1 MFVEYFNIAQTA
13 NYGLTIYTPR
23 GYAQYEREKNRM
35 VMPKKAAHKESHRAM
50 PREEQARQDLLLRL
64 RRVEGQVR
72 GVQKMVEDERY
83 CPDVLAQ
90 MSAIHESLRAVERIL
105 MKDHLQHCATEALR
119 SGDDKQAQRT
129 YNELTELF
137 YRHAR

>member
-1 MFVEYFNIAQTA
+1 MAK
-13 NYGLTIYTPR
+13 
-23 GYAQYEREKNRM
+23 KN
-35 VMPKKAAHKESHRAM
+35 PHKESHRTV
-50 PREEQARQDLLLRL
+50 PREAEERQDLLLRL

-72 GVQKMVEDERY
+72 GVQKMVEEERY
-83 CPDVLAQ
+83 CPDVLVQ

>member
-1 MFVEYFNIAQTA
+1 MFVEPSNISQAITL
-13 NYGLTIYTPR
+13 NLIEYTPR
-23 GYAQYEREKNRM
+23 GYIKRVRIAM
-35 VMPKKAAHKESHRAM
+35 KKQKTQKETHRAM
-50 PREEQARQDLLLRL
+50 PREAGPRQDLLLRL

-72 GVQKMVEDERY
+72 GVQKMVEEDRY
-83 CPDVLAQ
+83 CPDVLVQ

>member
-1 MFVEYFNIAQTA
+1 M
-13 NYGLTIYTPR
+13 
-23 GYAQYEREKNRM
+23 
-35 VMPKKAAHKESHRAM
+35 KKKRVHKEAHRAM
-50 PREEQARQDLLLRL
+50 PREDGAREDLLLRL
-64 RRVEGQVR
+64 RLVEGQVR
-72 GVQKMVEDERY
+72 GVQKMVEGDRY
-83 CPDVLAQ
+83 CPDVLVQ

>member
-1 MFVEYFNIAQTA
+1 
-13 NYGLTIYTPR
+13 
-23 GYAQYEREKNRM
+23 
-35 VMPKKAAHKESHRAM
+35 MPKRTTHKENHRAE
-50 PREEQARQDLLLRL
+50 PREADARQDLQVRL

-72 GVQKMVEDERY
+72 GVQKMVEDDRY
-83 CPDVLAQ
+83 CPDVLVQ

>member
-1 MFVEYFNIAQTA
+1 
-13 NYGLTIYTPR
+13 
-23 GYAQYEREKNRM
+23 
-35 VMPKKAAHKESHRAM
+35 MPKKAASKQTHRAA
-50 PREEQARQDLLLRL
+50 PRVANAKNDLLLRL

-83 CPDVLAQ
+83 CPDVLIQ
-90 MSAIHESLRAVERIL
+90 MSAIHESLRAVERAL

-119 SGDDKQAQRT
+119 SGDARQAQRT
-129 YNELTELF
+129 YDELTELF

>member
-1 MFVEYFNIAQTA
+1 M
-13 NYGLTIYTPR
+13 R
-23 GYAQYEREKNRM
+23 
-35 VMPKKAAHKESHRAM
+35 KKTSHKEVHRAV
-50 PREEQARQDLLLRL
+50 PRDADAKQGLQLRL

-72 GVQKMVEDERY
+72 GVQKMVEEDRY
-83 CPDVLAQ
+83 CPDVLVQ

-105 MKDHLQHCATEALR
+105 MKDHLQHCATSALR
-119 SGDDKQAQRT
+119 SGDAKQAECT

>member
-1 MFVEYFNIAQTA
+1 MARKTV
-13 NYGLTIYTPR
+13 
-23 GYAQYEREKNRM
+23 
-35 VMPKKAAHKESHRAM
+35 HKEAHRAM
-50 PREEQARQDLLLRL
+50 PRDAGAKDNLLMRL

-72 GVQKMVEDERY
+72 GIQKMVEDERY
-83 CPDVLAQ
+83 CPDVLTQ
-90 MSAIHESLRAVERIL
+90 MSAVHESLRAVERIL

-119 SGDDKQAQRT
+119 SGDAKQAERT

>member
-1 MFVEYFNIAQTA
+1 MT
-13 NYGLTIYTPR
+13 
-23 GYAQYEREKNRM
+23 
-35 VMPKKAAHKESHRAM
+35 KKTLHSHKISRRVM
-50 PREEQARQDLLLRL
+50 PREAGGREDLLLRL

-72 GVQKMVEDERY
+72 GVQKMVEEDRY
-83 CPDVLAQ
+83 CPDVLVQ

>member
-1 MFVEYFNIAQTA
+1 M
-13 NYGLTIYTPR
+13 R
-23 GYAQYEREKNRM
+23 
-35 VMPKKAAHKESHRAM
+35 KKPTHKENHRAA
-50 PREEQARQDLLLRL
+50 PRDPDAKQNLQLRL

-72 GVQKMVEDERY
+72 GVQKMVEEDRY
-83 CPDVLAQ
+83 CPDVLVQ

-105 MKDHLQHCATEALR
+105 MKDHLQHCATNALR
-119 SGDDKQAQRT
+119 SGDAKQAERT

>member
-1 MFVEYFNIAQTA
+1 MKKQKAQKDT
-13 NYGLTIYTPR
+13 
-23 GYAQYEREKNRM
+23 
-35 VMPKKAAHKESHRAM
+35 HRAM
-50 PREEQARQDLLLRL
+50 PRDESARQDLLLRL

-83 CPDVLAQ
+83 CPDVLVQ

>member
-1 MFVEYFNIAQTA
+1 MLGAEGAQVMSKTA
-13 NYGLTIYTPR
+13 ANKHKEAHRHTPR
-23 GYAQYEREKNRM
+23 ETGE
-35 VMPKKAAHKESHRAM
+35 
-50 PREEQARQDLLLRL
+50 RQDLLLRL

-83 CPDVLAQ
+83 CPDMLVQ

-129 YNELTELF
+129 YDELTELF

>member
-1 MFVEYFNIAQTA
+1 MKKQKAQ
-13 NYGLTIYTPR
+13 
-23 GYAQYEREKNRM
+23 
-35 VMPKKAAHKESHRAM
+35 KETHRAA
-50 PREEQARQDLLLRL
+50 PREANTRENLLLRL

-72 GVQKMVEDERY
+72 GVQKMVEEDRY
-83 CPDVLAQ
+83 CPDVLVQ

-105 MKDHLQHCATEALR
+105 MKDHLQHCTTEALR

-137 YRHAR
+137 YRYAR

>member
-1 MFVEYFNIAQTA
+1 MKKKKASREMHRV
-13 NYGLTIYTPR
+13 TPR
-23 GYAQYEREKNRM
+23 D
-35 VMPKKAAHKESHRAM
+35 SD
-50 PREEQARQDLLLRL
+50 ARNDLLLRL

-72 GVQKMVEDERY
+72 GVQKMVEEDRY
-83 CPDVLAQ
+83 CPDVLVQ